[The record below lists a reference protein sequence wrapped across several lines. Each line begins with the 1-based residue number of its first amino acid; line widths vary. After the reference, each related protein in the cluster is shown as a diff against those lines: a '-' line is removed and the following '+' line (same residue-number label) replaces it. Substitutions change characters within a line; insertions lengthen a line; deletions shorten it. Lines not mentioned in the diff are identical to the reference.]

1 MSRLG
6 WLLPPKSDVLGI
18 LRLQASTTVEGMDA
32 LVAWAGGDSLA
43 SDRVREAEHEADV
56 HKRALRVAVRRAF
69 ITPIAPED
77 LFVLSG
83 RLDSVMNEAKD
94 TVREAELLKMAPDG
108 PILAMSERIAEGV
121 RRISQAFDKMAL
133 TDRSAMDGG
142 PGDPTVDADAAVKTQ
157 RALEWVYRGAMAE
170 LLTGEDL
177 REITGRRELYRRFSR
192 MSETLVE
199 VAERIWYA
207 TVKEP

>member
-1 MSRLG
+1 MTRLG
-6 WLLPPKSDVLGI
+6 WLLPPNHDVLSI
-18 LRLQASTTVEGMDA
+18 LRSQAATTVEGMDA
-32 LVAWAGGDSLA
+32 FVAWAKGAPAA
-43 SDRVREAEHEADV
+43 SEQVRDAEHRADV

-83 RLDSVMNEAKD
+83 RLDSILNEAKD
-94 TVREAELLKMAPDG
+94 AVREAELLGLTPDPPMAAMAER
-108 PILAMSERIAEGV
+108 LADGV
-121 RRISQAFDKMAL
+121 RRISAAFDKMAR
-133 TDRSAMDGG
+133 TSRWAMDGG
-142 PGDPTVDADAAVKTQ
+142 PQDPTTDADVAVKAQ
-157 RALEWVYRGAMAE
+157 RALEWIYRGAMAE

-177 REITGRRELYRRFSR
+177 REITARRELYRRFSR

-207 TVKEP
+207 AVKEP

>member
-6 WLLPPKSDVLGI
+6 WLLPADHDVLTI
-18 LRLQASTTVEGMDA
+18 LRTQAATTVEGMDA
-32 LVAWAGGDSLA
+32 FVAWAQGDPAA
-43 SDRVREAEHEADV
+43 SDLVRDAEHQADV

-83 RLDSVMNEAKD
+83 RLDSILNEAKD
-94 TVREAELLKMAPDG
+94 TVREAELLGLAPDA
-108 PILAMSERIAEGV
+108 PMAAMAERLADGV
-121 RRISQAFDKMAL
+121 HQLSTAFDKMAM
-133 TDRSAMDGG
+133 TSRWAMDGG
-142 PGDPTVDADAAVKTQ
+142 PDDPTTDADVAVKAQ
-157 RALEWVYRGAMAE
+157 RALEWIYRGAMAE

-207 TVKEP
+207 AVKEP

>member
-1 MSRLG
+1 MTRLG
-6 WLLPPKSDVLGI
+6 WLLPADSDVLGI
-18 LRLQASTTVEGMDA
+18 LRLQATTTLEGMDA
-32 LVAWAGGDSLA
+32 LVAWASGDPTG
-43 SDRVREAEHEADV
+43 SDRLRDAEHRADV
-56 HKRALRVAVRRAF
+56 HKRALRAAVRRAF

-83 RLDSVMNEAKD
+83 RLDSVLNEAKD
-94 TVREAELLKMAPDG
+94 TVREAELIGMAPDP

-121 RRISQAFDKMAL
+121 RRISQAFDKLAV
-133 TDRSAMDGG
+133 TARSTMDGG
-142 PGDPTVDADAAVKTQ
+142 PGDPTTDADAAVKAQ
-157 RALEWVYRGAMAE
+157 RALEWIYRTAMAE
-170 LLTGEDL
+170 LLTSEDL

-207 TVKEP
+207 AVKEP

>member
-1 MSRLG
+1 MTKLS
-6 WLLPPKSDVLGI
+6 WLLPEESNVLAI
-18 LRLQASTTVEGMDA
+18 LRVQATTTVEGIEA
-32 LVAWAGGDSLA
+32 LVAWANGDPTG
-43 SDRVREAEHEADV
+43 SDRLRDAEHRADV

-83 RLDSVMNEAKD
+83 RLDSVLNEAKD
-94 TVREAELLKMAPDG
+94 AVREAELLGMHPDAP
-108 PILAMSERIAEGV
+108 IAAMSDRIAEGV
-121 RRISQAFDKMAL
+121 RRISRAFDNMAL
-133 TDRSAMDGG
+133 TARSAMDGG
-142 PGDPTVDADAAVKTQ
+142 PDDPTTDADAAVKAQ
-157 RALEWVYRGAMAE
+157 RALEWVYRGAMAD
-170 LLTGEDL
+170 LLTGENL

-207 TVKEP
+207 AVKEP

>member
-6 WLLPPKSDVLGI
+6 WLLPEHSDVLAI
-18 LRLQASTTVEGMDA
+18 LRSQAATTVEGMDA
-32 LVAWAGGDSLA
+32 FLAWAQGEPSRADE
-43 SDRVREAEHEADV
+43 VRDAEHRADI

-83 RLDSVMNEAKD
+83 RLDSILNEAKD
-94 TVREAELLKMAPDG
+94 TVREAELLGLGPDAAMASMAERLADG
-108 PILAMSERIAEGV
+108 V
-121 RRISQAFDKMAL
+121 HRISTAFDKMAV
-133 TDRSAMDGG
+133 TSRWAMDGG
-142 PGDPTVDADAAVKTQ
+142 PADPTAEADVAVKAQ

-177 REITGRRELYRRFSR
+177 REITARREMYRRFSR

-207 TVKEP
+207 AVKEP